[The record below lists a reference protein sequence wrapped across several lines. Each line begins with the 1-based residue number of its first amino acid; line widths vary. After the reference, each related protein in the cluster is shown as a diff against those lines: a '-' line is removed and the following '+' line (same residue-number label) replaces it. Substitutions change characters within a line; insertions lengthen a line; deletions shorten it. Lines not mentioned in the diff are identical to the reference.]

1 MLFHLHAR
9 RGNYNLTVAS
19 SVGLSVTAFTL
30 GYTYQ
35 ATSEADTLIT
45 ASSLTVFER
54 NTIKDII
61 QI

>member
-1 MLFHLHAR
+1 MLFHFHAR

-19 SVGLSVTAFTL
+19 SVGLSVIAFTL

-35 ATSEADTLIT
+35 ATSEADTLTT
-45 ASSLTVFER
+45 ASSLKVFER
-54 NTIKDII
+54 NTVKGVT

>member
-45 ASSLTVFER
+45 VFLSKTVKEEA
-54 NTIKDII
+54 IKDVI